1 MEAVSG
7 YAISQ
12 DGGLVV
18 ALDTNLTPE
27 LVAEGRAREVVH
39 RVQTMRKDAG
49 LNVEDRIELEFAGD
63 ADLERVLADFGD
75 YVRRE
80 TLAVSLERCD
90 APDGHA
96 WSGQIDHLSLRL
108 AIRPAKG

>member
-1 MEAVSG
+1 
-7 YAISQ
+7 
-12 DGGLVV
+12 
-18 ALDTNLTPE
+18 
-27 LVAEGRAREVVH
+27 
-39 RVQTMRKDAG
+39 MRKDAG

-63 ADLERVLADFGD
+63 PDLERVLEDFGD

-80 TLAVSLERCD
+80 TLAVSLERRNT
-90 APDGHA
+90 PDGHA